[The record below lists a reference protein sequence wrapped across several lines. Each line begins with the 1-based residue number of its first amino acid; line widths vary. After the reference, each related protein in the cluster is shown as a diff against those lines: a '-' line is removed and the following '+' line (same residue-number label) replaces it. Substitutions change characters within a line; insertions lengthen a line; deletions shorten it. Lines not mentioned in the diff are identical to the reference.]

1 MLRHLDL
8 CSGIGGFS
16 LGLEWAGVSQPV
28 LFCDTDEW
36 CRKVVAKHWPDVP
49 IANDVKE
56 LVNDPDKIPD
66 CDIITCGFP
75 CQPFSVAGK
84 QKGAEDD
91 RFIWS
96 YINEI
101 IALKRPTWVVLE
113 NVYGIIKLEL
123 DKVQFDLESQNIA
136 SRAFIVPAFGVNA
149 PHRRERVWIVGYS
162 EHNGS
167 LTTKVRRGSA
177 APCPDGKERQKQTQ
191 QSEGTS
197 RPCDDA
203 EVEGGTKPKAMGN
216 SPDDRCNRRSTTTGR
231 ERLQDKQDQPGLE
244 VRGEPSR
251 PSEEMASGGEQGAAK
266 SRLDRMVNGL
276 PDWVDEPDIPRVTP
290 EAVDRTNRL
299 IGLGNAIVPSIAMQ
313 IGLAIKGVHD
323 AK

>member
-28 LFCDTDEW
+28 LFCDTEEW

-75 CQPFSVAGK
+75 CTPFSVAGK
-84 QKGAEDD
+84 QKGAKDD

-136 SRAFIVPAFGVNA
+136 SRAFVVPAFGVDA
-149 PHRRERVWIVGYS
+149 PHKRDRVWIVG
-162 EHNGS
+162 HTKNNRCDGR
-167 LTTKVRRGSA
+167 TTPV
-177 APCPDGKERQKQTQ
+177 
-191 QSEGTS
+191 
-197 RPCDDA
+197 
-203 EVEGGTKPKAMGN
+203 
-216 SPDDRCNRRSTTTGR
+216 GR
-231 ERLQDKQDQPGLE
+231 ERLQDKQDQPGPE
-244 VRGEPSR
+244 VRSEPSR
-251 PSEEMASGGEQGAAK
+251 PSKEMASGGEQGSAE
-266 SRLDRMVNGL
+266 SRLGGMADGIPNWL
-276 PDWVDEPDIPRVTP
+276 DEPDIPRVTP
-290 EAVDRTNRL
+290 EAVDRTARL
-299 IGLGNAIVPSIAMQ
+299 MGLGNSILPQIAMK
-313 IGLAIKGVHD
+313 IGEAIKGAED

>member
-1 MLRHLDL
+1 MRHLDL

-16 LGLEWAGVSQPV
+16 LGLERAGVSQPV

-49 IANDVKE
+49 IAHNVKE

-91 RFIWS
+91 RYIWS

-123 DKVQFDLESQNIA
+123 DKVQFDLESQGYA
-136 SRAFIVPAFGVNA
+136 SRAFVVPAFGVNA
-149 PHRRERVWIVGYS
+149 PHKRDRVWIVGYS
-162 EHNGS
+162 EHDGS
-167 LTTKVRRGSA
+167 SATKVRRGSA

-197 RPCDDA
+197 RSGDDA
-203 EVEGGTKPKAMGN
+203 KVEGGTKPEAMGN

-244 VRGEPSR
+244 VWGEPSR
-251 PSEEMASGGEQGAAK
+251 PSEEVASGGERGSTE
-266 SRLDRMVNGL
+266 SRLDRMVDGL

-290 EAVDRTNRL
+290 VAVDRTNRL

-313 IGLAIKGVHD
+313 IGLAIKGVED
-323 AK
+323 EK